1 MQCLDLEGVWV
12 LWATMSERRSTR
24 PALNAASLIPVVNCR
39 RRMLAQMWSTTPSK
53 VLESLSSFCSS
64 RDHWSHLLPRALLGL
79 TMRWVCLL
87 LQPVQPGEL
96 VKVSQVAPGLPC
108 GWVNLVDGKGV
119 AAAVAIRLAASI
131 SARAEALSVLDAP
144 SNRSIHASEVLEI
157 HLRTSGEAALPSLMK
172 VLRNLL

>member
-1 MQCLDLEGVWV
+1 VVYHAFESVGKPILLLLFKGSLEPF
-12 LWATMSERRSTR
+12 ATKS
-24 PALNAASLIPVVNCR
+24 
-39 RRMLAQMWSTTPSK
+39 
-53 VLESLSSFCSS
+53 SS
-64 RDHWSHLLPRALLGL
+64 RLDYAELVAIYS
-79 TMRWVCLL
+79 RWVCLL

-119 AAAVAIRLAASI
+119 AAAVAIRLAAST

-172 VLRNLL
+172 VLRNLLRVCRSPSRLA